1 MNRVATNGK
10 FDVWRTKQI
19 KEVFSNM
26 GTLRDLLFLTG
37 AIERHPGYPSKTT
50 QVLGI
55 IAITLLALVLVAIV
69 IASPQ
74 ALAAGVH
81 LPGEDAS
88 DKLEAAGTLLKLIDT
103 GIFKWGAK
111 VFAGILVMS
120 GGWALKEQ
128 RFGIAA
134 ICVAGAVVIGTTPKW
149 VKNIFEVG
157 DNQSLFSQSELV
169 PATPSIAFVSR
180 KLAVVGGQLG
190 AAHHA

>member
-1 MNRVATNGK
+1 
-10 FDVWRTKQI
+10 
-19 KEVFSNM
+19 M

-37 AIERHPGYPSKTT
+37 SLERHPGLPSKTT
-50 QVLGI
+50 QVLVSI
-55 IAITLLALVLVAIV
+55 FVFVLALMLVAILT
-69 IASPQ
+69 ASPH
-74 ALAAGVH
+74 ALAAGTH
-81 LPGEDAS
+81 LPGDDAS

-111 VFAGILVMS
+111 VFAGLLVMS

-157 DNQSLFSQSELV
+157 DNQSLFSEVRVVHPGGFVL
-169 PATPSIAFVSR
+169 AGAVSR
-180 KLAVVGGQLG
+180 A
-190 AAHHA
+190 

>member
-1 MNRVATNGK
+1 
-10 FDVWRTKQI
+10 
-19 KEVFSNM
+19 M

-37 AIERHPGYPSKTT
+37 AIEPHPGNPSQTT
-50 QVLGI
+50 QVLGY
-55 IAITLLALVLVAIV
+55 IAITLLAFVLVAIV
-69 IASPQ
+69 MASPQ

-88 DKLEAAGTLLKLIDT
+88 EKLEAAGTLLKLIDT

-157 DNQSLFSQSELV
+157 DNQSLFSMVV
-169 PATPSIAFVSR
+169 PKPIHRGV
-180 KLAVVGGQLG
+180 AVIRDGLSGTGGNLG
-190 AAHHA
+190 VISHA

>member
-1 MNRVATNGK
+1 
-10 FDVWRTKQI
+10 
-19 KEVFSNM
+19 M

-37 AIERHPGYPSKTT
+37 AIERHPGYASKTT
-50 QVLGI
+50 QVLGF
-55 IAITLLALVLVAIV
+55 IAITLLAIVLVAIV

-81 LPGEDAS
+81 LPGDDAS

-157 DNQSLFSQSELV
+157 DNQSLFSRVELV
-169 PATPSIAFVSR
+169 PIKHPIDVPSRTIAGI
-180 KLAVVGGQLG
+180 GGQLG
-190 AAHHA
+190 APHHA

>member
-1 MNRVATNGK
+1 
-10 FDVWRTKQI
+10 
-19 KEVFSNM
+19 M

-37 AIERHPGYPSKTT
+37 SLERHPGLPQHRT
-50 QVLGI
+50 QILVSLL
-55 IAITLLALVLVAIV
+55 IAILAFVLVGIV
-69 IASPQ
+69 LSMPQ
-74 ALAAGVH
+74 ALAASTH
-81 LPGEDAS
+81 LPGDDVS

-111 VFAGILVMS
+111 VFAGLLVMS

-157 DNQSLFSQSELV
+157 DNQSLFSQMIERPLNG
-169 PATPSIAFVSR
+169 ATLRLAGGESR
-180 KLAVVGGQLG
+180 MRADSS
-190 AAHHA
+190 A